1 VRILEKGLAKV
12 SVILN
17 AEHAKAEA
25 TQKEYLNK
33 IEAHTAHTNHSL
45 GLNKTLGEKNV
56 LLDGR

>member
-17 AEHAKAEA
+17 AERAKAEA
-25 TQKEYLNK
+25 TRKEYLDK

-45 GLNKTLGEKNV
+45 GLNKMLREKKV